1 MTKMTEC
8 LLKIKGCPNSTII
21 NKIKIK
27 VFSNHAPKLIPDWNE
42 QIILYEKKLKSY
54 ENVR

>member
-42 QIILYEKKLKSY
+42 QIILYEKELKSY